1 MPIRVTRALLSAALD
16 GSLSNVEMRTDPW
29 FGFEV
34 PVEVPGI
41 DPKILDPRQ
50 TWSDGQ
56 AYDRQARE
64 LVDMFVNNFAK
75 FEAHV
80 DADVKAAAPAARD
93 AAE

>member
-1 MPIRVTRALLSAALD
+1 MPIKVTRALLSAALD
-16 GSLSNVEMRTDPW
+16 GSLANVKMRTDPF

-34 PVEVPGI
+34 PVEVRGI
-41 DPKILDPRQ
+41 DAGILDPRA
-50 TWSDGQ
+50 TWPEPE

-64 LVDMFVNNFAK
+64 LVAMFVDNFAK

-80 DADVKAAAPAARD
+80 DADVKAAAPAARR